1 MADDGSV
8 EKSSGHAVE
17 EKRKRERE
25 RERGIGA
32 ERLQP
37 SCIRAYTRVYARTH
51 VRHGRETERRRG
63 ERKAKYRERERRREK
78 DAARPWKE
86 RRERSKYCRDR
97 YIQRSRPDSALN
109 LARNPR
115 LHGLMI

>member
-1 MADDGSV
+1 M
-8 EKSSGHAVE
+8 H
-17 EKRKRERE
+17 
-25 RERGIGA
+25 
-32 ERLQP
+32 
-37 SCIRAYTRVYARTH
+37 ARTL
-51 VRHGRETERRRG
+51 RGRKTGRGGCG
-63 ERKAKYRERERRREK
+63 ERKAKHHERERKREK